1 MNVVMVGLYPPH
13 IGGIASYVYNVR
25 EALTRLGVTVYV
37 VTYGRVDEDRTSHM
51 KGTEKETAEGENA
64 HSGVYGTRVIPNFR
78 GGSFLIS
85 GTIQTYKVIKENDID
100 VIHAH
105 YLVPPGL
112 VGVFAKKMCRVPLVV
127 TCHGSDV
134 FVFSRGWKTLI
145 SKTVVKNADSVTCN
159 SQATTS
165 ALQEKAGGHPLYI
178 PSGVNTEKFKLL
190 DLEREAVTYVGA
202 LTPVKGVDTFLRA
215 MKGINEKVWIVG
227 DGPERPY
234 LESLARTLG
243 LDCTFWGFR
252 TDTPQL
258 MNRSKIVVLPSQH
271 EGLGLTLLEAMAC
284 KTPVIGRNT
293 GGIPELLTGEN
304 GLLFDT
310 EEELHHKIKTLLED
324 TVLREKMSAE
334 GLKTVSQWS
343 WENTAREFLELYHR
357 IIPFVS

>member
-13 IGGIASYVYNVR
+13 IGGIASYVYNLR
-25 EALTRLGVTVYV
+25 EALTRLGVAVYV
-37 VTYGRVDEDRTSHM
+37 VTYGRVDGDQTSKM
-51 KGTEKETAEGENA
+51 TGGEKNTTEGENTY
-64 HSGVYGTRVIPNFR
+64 SRVYGTSVIQNFR

-85 GTIQTYKVIKENDID
+85 GTIQTYKVIKENTID

-112 VGVFAKKMCRVPLVV
+112 VGVFAKKVCRIPLVV

-134 FVFSRGWKTLI
+134 FVFSKGWKTLI

-159 SQATTS
+159 SQATAR
-165 ALQEKAGGHPLYI
+165 ALQETTGGHPLYI
-178 PSGVNTEKFKLL
+178 PSGVNTNRFTPLH
-190 DLEREAVTYVGA
+190 LEREAVTYVGA

-234 LESLARTLG
+234 LESLAHTLG

-310 EEELHHKIKTLLED
+310 EEELHYTIETLLEND
-324 TVLREKMSAE
+324 AFREKISAE
-334 GLKTVSQWS
+334 GFKTVSQWS
-343 WENTAREFLELYHR
+343 WENTAREFLELYRR
-357 IIPFVS
+357 IIFPVS

>member
-1 MNVVMVGLYPPH
+1 MVGLYPPH
-13 IGGIASYVYNVR
+13 IGGIASYVYNLR
-25 EALTRLGVTVYV
+25 EVLARLGVTVYV
-37 VTYGRVDEDRTSHM
+37 VTYGRVDGDDISKM
-51 KGTEKETAEGENA
+51 KGAEKETAESEST
-64 HSGVYGTRVIPNFR
+64 HPGVYGTPVAHRFR

-85 GTIQTYKVIKENDID
+85 GTIQTYKVIKEHDID

-112 VGVFAKKMCRVPLVV
+112 VGVFAKKMCRIPLVV

-134 FVFSRGWKTLI
+134 FVFSRGWKTLV
-145 SKTVVKNADSVTCN
+145 SKTVVKNADSITCN
-159 SQATTS
+159 SQATAR
-165 ALQEKAGGHPLYI
+165 ALQETTGGHPLYI
-178 PSGVNTEKFKLL
+178 PSGVSTDRFKPL

-215 MKGINEKVWIVG
+215 MKGIDEKVWIVG
-227 DGPERPY
+227 DGPERSH
-234 LESLARTLG
+234 LESLAHTLG
-243 LDCTFWGFR
+243 LDYTFWGFR
-252 TDTPQL
+252 TDTPQF

-284 KTPVIGRNT
+284 KIPVIGRNT

-310 EEELHHKIKTLLED
+310 EEELHHKIETLLKND
-324 TVLREKMSAE
+324 AFREKISAE
-334 GLKTVSQWS
+334 GFKTASQWS

-357 IIPFVS
+357 IITLVS

>member
-1 MNVVMVGLYPPH
+1 MKVVMVGLYPPH
-13 IGGIASYVYNVR
+13 IGGIASYTYNLR
-25 EALTRLGVTVYV
+25 EALIRLGVTVYV
-37 VTYGRVDEDRTSHM
+37 VTYGKVDENDTPQGS
-51 KGTEKETAEGENA
+51 KKEETATSDPE
-64 HSGVYGTRVIPNFR
+64 VFGTLVSRRVR
-78 GGSFLIS
+78 GGSFLVS
-85 GTIQTYKVIKENDID
+85 GTIETCRVIKENNIDI
-100 VIHAH
+100 IHAH

-112 VGVFAKKMCRVPLVV
+112 VGVLAKKMCRVPLVV

-145 SKTVVKNADSVTCN
+145 SRTVAKNADSVSCN
-159 SQATTS
+159 SRATAR
-165 ALQEKAGGHPLYI
+165 ALLRTTGVQPTYI
-178 PSGVNTEKFKLL
+178 PSGVDTTKFTPLHM
-190 DLEREAVTYVGA
+190 EREAVTYVGA

-234 LESLARTLG
+234 LESLAHTLG

-252 TDTPQL
+252 RDTPQF
-258 MNRSKIVVLPSQH
+258 MNRSKILVLPSRH

-310 EEELHHKIKTLLED
+310 EEELHDNIKSLLEND
-324 TVLREKMSAE
+324 GFRERISTE
-334 GLKTVSQWS
+334 GFKTASQWS
-343 WENTAREFLELYHR
+343 WENTAREFLEMYNR
-357 IIPFVS
+357 AIPCVS